1 MGMAR
6 SVGVQT
12 LWGELWYLESHLNTW
27 VGLEFQLLMK
37 VIQAVFHLHFQEYI
51 DGSISGSFALNVIC
65 RIRLNN
71 DSKASMTSG
80 SDLLR
85 SFG

>member
-1 MGMAR
+1 MGGTR
-6 SVGVQT
+6 VPVIN
-12 LWGELWYLESHLNTW
+12 E
-27 VGLEFQLLMK
+27 